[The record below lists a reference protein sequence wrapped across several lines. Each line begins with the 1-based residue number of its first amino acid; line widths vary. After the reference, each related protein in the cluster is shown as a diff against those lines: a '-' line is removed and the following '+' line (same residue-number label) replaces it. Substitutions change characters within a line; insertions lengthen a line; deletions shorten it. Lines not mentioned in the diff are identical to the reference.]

1 MIAETGAGQH
11 GVASATVAARFGMTC
26 DVYMGADDIQRQ
38 MPNVFRMKLLGANV
52 VSVDSGSRTLK
63 DAMNEAMREWVA
75 RVMIRSTSSAL
86 PQVLRRIRNGT

>member
-1 MIAETGAGQH
+1 
-11 GVASATVAARFGMTC
+11 MTC

-63 DAMNEAMREWVA
+63 DADERSHA
-75 RVMIRSTSSAL
+75 RMGWRVWTIRSTSSAL
-86 PQVLRRIRNGT
+86 PQALRRIRKWYAISNA